1 MFLLSLIVLRI
12 IMAVDNDTTV
22 FMLGT
27 NVSVMVMIFM
37 VSFVMLM
44 GALLLRY
51 GNKMRV
57 FLFFIWIAFCMS
69 FSRIADAMSGDSNGL
84 LDGVFFKIGH
94 YFTTSNSI
102 LIISEIIILSV
113 LFMGISSRLLMKQ
126 QVT

>member
-57 FLFFIWIAFCMS
+57 FL
-69 FSRIADAMSGDSNGL
+69 
-84 LDGVFFKIGH
+84 
-94 YFTTSNSI
+94 
-102 LIISEIIILSV
+102 
-113 LFMGISSRLLMKQ
+113 
-126 QVT
+126 

>member
-69 FSRIADAMSGDSNGL
+69 FSRMADVMSGDSNGL
-84 LDGVFFKIGH
+84 LDGVFFKIGD

-102 LIISEIIILSV
+102 LIIA
-113 LFMGISSRLLMKQ
+113 
-126 QVT
+126 